1 LSAAGDNATAEQTA
15 VYRMEEPNS
24 RQNFIPLDAMEERD
38 LRRILLQR
46 SRAGDAVA
54 QATLFELYGVTVTS
68 PTEPR

>member
-1 LSAAGDNATAEQTA
+1 
-15 VYRMEEPNS
+15 MEEPNS